1 MWQRPSPVRQRHLCV
16 LRLGTQRA
24 RLRLRNGW
32 GKTDDKGPSLQTA
45 LCCQCR
51 MSASLVGQLIDILV
65 VIDLFNREL
74 SEYNNSKV
82 PTLRT
87 RGAATAKLVEEG
99 SQ

>member
-1 MWQRPSPVRQRHLCV
+1 
-16 LRLGTQRA
+16 
-24 RLRLRNGW
+24 
-32 GKTDDKGPSLQTA
+32 
-45 LCCQCR
+45 